1 MFYGKSSA
9 ITVFPTEGDWH
20 GMGITHLIG
29 DESHDY
35 ELILRLL
42 EVAEASRNE
51 EGYSINVL
59 TVLHDVAAGVLA
71 MSPDSYNLLSEEE
84 KLRIGEIVAA
94 MANADSMLETLN
106 SLLQ

>member
-1 MFYGKSSA
+1 MGSTS
-9 ITVFPTEGDWH
+9 WH